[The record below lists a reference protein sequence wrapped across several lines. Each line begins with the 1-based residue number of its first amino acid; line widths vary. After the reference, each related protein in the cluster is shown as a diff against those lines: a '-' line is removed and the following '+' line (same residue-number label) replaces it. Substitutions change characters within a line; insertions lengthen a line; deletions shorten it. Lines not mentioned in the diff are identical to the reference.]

1 MTEKDKLNLGAGK
14 DIRQGYVNHD
24 VVAIEGIDE
33 VHDLNELPWPWPDN
47 RFSEIEAQDV
57 LEHLDNFFP
66 IMEEIHR
73 VLKPKGEIRI
83 KVPYWN
89 SSYFHI
95 DPTHKQSFHEMTFHF
110 MDPNKKLCQTRNYYT
125 KARFHI
131 LDETYVLIPFLPYLP
146 IPFLG
151 KVKIKNKIAKR
162 IIGFIGNFISNVI
175 LDLEVTL
182 RKV

>member
-110 MDPNKKLCQTRNYYT
+110 MDPNKKLYLL
-125 KARFHI
+125 K
-131 LDETYVLIPFLPYLP
+131 VLIFVLTLISLQPSLPSKIGLILISGIITSILLCGFLIFSQPDACKP
-146 IPFLG
+146 
-151 KVKIKNKIAKR
+151 
-162 IIGFIGNFISNVI
+162 
-175 LDLEVTL
+175 
-182 RKV
+182 